1 MYSIFEPFESK
12 LESSCPFS
20 PKYFNVH
27 FLGIRTLYNHSAI
40 IRVRK
45 LIQWYYPQYIFKFC
59 KLSKYYMVW
68 LFPPV
73 QDHAS
78 YLLVESLSVIQ
89 NSSSDFCLDL
99 DIFEEYEPV
108 IL

>member
-1 MYSIFEPFESK
+1 
-12 LESSCPFS
+12 
-20 PKYFNVH
+20 
-27 FLGIRTLYNHSAI
+27 
-40 IRVRK
+40 
-45 LIQWYYPQYIFKFC
+45 
-59 KLSKYYMVW
+59 MVW